1 MPMAT
6 KLPNGASAVI
16 PIEKLVG
23 YCLNPNHSS
32 GKHKA
37 RVFASALG
45 IRADNAEDLQQ
56 LIALAA
62 IEGEVIQQ
70 DSTAFGQLYKVDWVI
85 INHDSLVLRT
95 LWEIRTGQSVPRLIS
110 AFIK

>member
-1 MPMAT
+1 M
-6 KLPNGASAVI
+6 KLPNGAYAVI
-16 PIEKLVG
+16 PIDKLTN

-45 IRADNAEDLQQ
+45 ITVDNADELQQ
-56 LIALAA
+56 LIAQAA
-62 IEGEVIQQ
+62 AEGEVVQQ
-70 DSTAFGQLYKVDWVI
+70 DRTAFGQLYKVDWAIDNQGSV
-85 INHDSLVLRT
+85 VLRA
-95 LWEIRTGQSVPRLIS
+95 LWEIRVDQSNPRLVS